1 MVHDDSLKALSDF
14 FERCVS
20 DQDKLSDTV
29 QGSSGYLLYS
39 ILKVLSGYWF
49 SVVTRLDRIVDD
61 IEIRVFDER
70 PRDLVREISFV
81 RRDVIADLRITR
93 HQSGVLYALELEEFD
108 YLSIEMYFGEIA
120 DNTRSLTAELEE
132 LKDVIEGLSDAHS
145 TLINHQ
151 TNRIIRILT
160 VMSATAAINCYF
172 QPFRYE
178 CGVAVS

>member
-1 MVHDDSLKALSDF
+1 MVHDNSLKALSDF
-14 FERCVS
+14 FERCMS
-20 DQDKLSDTV
+20 DQDKPSDTV

-39 ILKVLSGYWF
+39 ILKVLSGYCF

-93 HQSGVLYALELEEFD
+93 HQSGVLYALELEAFD
-108 YLSIEMYFGEIA
+108 YLSIDSKMYFGEIA

-132 LKDVIEGLSDAHS
+132 LKDVIEGL
-145 TLINHQ
+145 
-151 TNRIIRILT
+151 
-160 VMSATAAINCYF
+160 VMPIAL
-172 QPFRYE
+172 
-178 CGVAVS
+178 